1 MARTWAATCYIVV
14 SVARYVDPSGR
25 VVSTAR
31 SFTRWPIRWP
41 VDVSAEL
48 LVQIYGLQADPP
60 SKATRWWVIAGANV
74 AAVDCSHRR
83 LPVARRYDGHP
94 SGAFDRTTGRFVD
107 HSARSRKHALQA
119 VSTRHA
125 RATPA
130 KHKASTTSRSLPL
143 TKRNRSR
150 KPNAGTALRM
160 PRLSNSRF
168 PARSRAQRRTMARIF
183 GAAHVTD

>member
-94 SGAFDRTTGRFVD
+94 GGPAQVQLPAARVLFAAEQPAGRPGTGPRWRRRRSG
-107 HSARSRKHALQA
+107 
-119 VSTRHA
+119 
-125 RATPA
+125 P
-130 KHKASTTSRSLPL
+130 PW
-143 TKRNRSR
+143 
-150 KPNAGTALRM
+150 
-160 PRLSNSRF
+160 
-168 PARSRAQRRTMARIF
+168 PARR
-183 GAAHVTD
+183 